1 MTSNK
6 MRLCVLGF
14 GAVGQGLAKVV
25 LMKHEELIEKYGIDL
40 EITAISDRSGAAIN
54 PNGLDLQQALD
65 TKEKTGKIKDYPEYG
80 VSGVDGVEVLDK
92 AEYDCLVEAT
102 PTNIDDGQP
111 TQTHILKAMNDK
123 KDVVTSNKGPLALNF
138 KTLIETAREN
148 NVKFRFEAS
157 VGGTM
162 PVINLARESLAGNNI
177 HSVQGILNGTTNY
190 MLTRMKEEGISFEEA
205 LKEAQEKGYAELHPE
220 ADVEGYDA
228 CRKIAILSSLAF
240 GQQVDFEDIYTE
252 GITSITAEDIR
263 YATAMNKSIKLL
275 GNSWRVDGKIYAM
288 VCPML
293 LDNAHPLSGVNDVF
307 NAIFVR
313 GNMVDETMFYGKG
326 AGKLPTASAVAADV
340 VDCVKH
346 TGKNIKILWN
356 PEKLTLS
363 DLGDFERQYFVRMP
377 ADAEAKAITAAFGA
391 VEMVSVEGI
400 NEKAFITGVMKE
412 SAFNE
417 AAEKAGHIIN
427 RIRLD

>member
-1 MTSNK
+1 MVNVAVLGYGTIGSGVVEVLQTNAEVISQRAGEDIAVKYILDLRDFPGDPNEDKVIHDYDIIDKDADVQVVVECMGGVEPAYTFVKRALLNGRSVATSNK
-6 MRLCVLGF
+6 ELVAKH
-14 GAVGQGLAKVV
+14 GA
-25 LMKHEELIEKYGIDL
+25 ELI
-40 EITAISDRSGAAIN
+40 AI
-54 PNGLDLQQALD
+54 
-65 TKEKTGKIKDYPEYG
+65 
-80 VSGVDGVEVLDK
+80 
-92 AEYDCLVEAT
+92 
-102 PTNIDDGQP
+102 
-111 TQTHILKAMNDK
+111 
-123 KDVVTSNKGPLALNF
+123 
-138 KTLIETAREN
+138 AREKN
-148 NVKFRFEAS
+148 INFLFEAS
-157 VGGTM
+157 VGGGIPIIRPLVQCLTAD
-162 PVINLARESLAGNNI
+162 VIEEVS
-177 HSVQGILNGTTNY
+177 GILNGTTNY
-190 MLTRMKEEGISFEEA
+190 MLTRMEEAGLSFEEA

-240 GQQVDFEDIYTE
+240 GQQVDFEDIHTE

-263 YATAMNKSIKLL
+263 YAAKMNKSIKLL
-275 GNSWRVDGKIYAM
+275 GNSWRINGKLYAM

-293 LDNAHPLSGVNDVF
+293 LDNSHPLAGVKDVF

-363 DLGDFERQYFVRMP
+363 DLGNFERQYFVRMS
-377 ADAEAKAITAAFGA
+377 ADTAEKTIEEAFGA
-391 VEMVSVEGI
+391 VEMVSVDGI
-400 NEKAFITGVMKE
+400 DEKAFITGIMKE
-412 SAFNE
+412 SDFNE
-417 AAEKAGHIIN
+417 AVEKVGHIIN

>member
-25 LMKHEELIEKYGIDL
+25 LIKHEELIEKYGIDL

-190 MLTRMKEEGISFEEA
+190 ILSRMANEGTEYEPT
-205 LKEAQEKGYAELHPE
+205 LKEAQELGIAETNPYQ
-220 ADVEGYDA
+220 DVEGLDA
-228 CRKIAILSSLAF
+228 ACKIVIIANSLMGWDVTLDDVSREGISGISSNAVKLALKDGYLIKLVAEANDGKLRVAPMLVKQGSPFAVNGTLNVITLKTDLSEDVTVVGVGAGSIETASAILS
-240 GQQVDFEDIYTE
+240 DI
-252 GITSITAEDIR
+252 ISI
-263 YATAMNKSIKLL
+263 
-275 GNSWRVDGKIYAM
+275 
-288 VCPML
+288 
-293 LDNAHPLSGVNDVF
+293 
-307 NAIFVR
+307 
-313 GNMVDETMFYGKG
+313 
-326 AGKLPTASAVAADV
+326 
-340 VDCVKH
+340 
-346 TGKNIKILWN
+346 GKNN
-356 PEKLTLS
+356 
-363 DLGDFERQYFVRMP
+363 
-377 ADAEAKAITAAFGA
+377 
-391 VEMVSVEGI
+391 
-400 NEKAFITGVMKE
+400 N
-412 SAFNE
+412 N
-417 AAEKAGHIIN
+417 
-427 RIRLD
+427 